1 MLELSWRFEAIYA
14 MANLDKCEGVW
25 IEHVFGLRTLIS
37 FCWQVCEYG
46 CANLECFGCC
56 WSWLCWMVFVSANL
70 DVESGVCLGGLWKC
84 CKGCGC
90 ILGCEPWLG
99 VRNMCWKQ
107 PLWVVWLYVC
117 FVCWIGGCEA
127 ISFARNARAIAV
139 FTTNRRNKGLISVD
153 RRTSLLSYLQYPVSY
168 QSRLQRI
175 YCSQCPKG
183 D

>member
-1 MLELSWRFEAIYA
+1 MWGCVDWACIRF
-14 MANLDKCEGVW
+14 ANLDFVLLASVW
-25 IEHVFGLRTLIS
+25 I
-37 FCWQVCEYG
+37 
-46 CANLECFGCC
+46 
-56 WSWLCWMVFVSANL
+56 WLCEPWVFWVLLELTLLDGCVFVSANL

>member
-1 MLELSWRFEAIYA
+1 MRW
-14 MANLDKCEGVW
+14 
-25 IEHVFGLRTLIS
+25 RTLINVRVCGLS
-37 FCWQVCEYG
+37 MYSVCEPWFRFVG
-46 CANLECFGCC
+46 KCVNMVVRTLSVLGVVGVGFVG
-56 WSWLCWMVFVSANL
+56 WLCICKCEPWCW